1 MPDSKWM
8 SLSKA
13 SLLAAV
19 FAVAS
24 LHAQLPAK
32 DPVRSWKTTDG
43 REIVAS
49 IQTYD
54 GEKVILREAGG
65 LRHELPAGL
74 IIPEDREAL
83 VAWRE
88 SQPVKLPDTVG
99 VSGPSLEVE
108 VVSEDEASGRFV
120 YRTPHFEFT
129 SEGRLMQSLLK
140 DVTRNFEA
148 TYELLKVLP
157 WGIDPAPESG
167 DRFRA
172 LLVRTQS
179 AYEEAG
185 GPKNTSGVYYRSR
198 QMFIIPFESLGI
210 RPMGKSFSKSS
221 DYNSDTLVHELTHQ
235 MMHAWLPLLPTWVVE
250 GTAEYT
256 NILPLRSGIFRL
268 SAARSGLRDY
278 LDQLKRN
285 GGVPEPYPIDQ
296 LFWITGDE
304 WLSLMAKDA
313 DEAQRLY
320 FTSYLLVYFF
330 MHLDGEGDGARFIRY
345 FRTVGKTKREVEAYR
360 SQVAAFRGPDGR
372 VNWPANLPPP
382 KKPEVLASDEARAAF
397 EKSTLEI
404 LLDGRTSEQLFD
416 EVRSAYR
423 RYGLRL

>member
-1 MPDSKWM
+1 
-8 SLSKA
+8 
-13 SLLAAV
+13 
-19 FAVAS
+19 
-24 LHAQLPAK
+24 
-32 DPVRSWKTTDG
+32 
-43 REIVAS
+43 
-49 IQTYD
+49 
-54 GEKVILREAGG
+54 
-65 LRHELPAGL
+65 
-74 IIPEDREAL
+74 
-83 VAWRE
+83 
-88 SQPVKLPDTVG
+88 
-99 VSGPSLEVE
+99 
-108 VVSEDEASGRFV
+108 
-120 YRTPHFEFT
+120 
-129 SEGRLMQSLLK
+129 
-140 DVTRNFEA
+140 
-148 TYELLKVLP
+148 
-157 WGIDPAPESG
+157 
-167 DRFRA
+167 
-172 LLVRTQS
+172 
-179 AYEEAG
+179 
-185 GPKNTSGVYYRSR
+185 
-198 QMFIIPFESLGI
+198 
-210 RPMGKSFSKSS
+210 MGQSFSKSS

-268 SAARSGLRDY
+268 STARSGLRDY
-278 LDQLKRN
+278 LDQLKRT

-330 MHLDGEGDGARFIRY
+330 MHLDGNGDGARFIRY

-360 SQVAAFRGPDGR
+360 SQVAAFRGADGR

-397 EKSTLEI
+397 EKATLEI